1 MAFAA
6 LWIGTM
12 WLLGRRFLLTLPNP
26 GLAYNRMRRMSGFFV
41 KSPKTG
47 HTPLE
52 VGNELASILPTVRD
66 DIMYLSET
74 YSSTLYGKARLSSV
88 NGFRVRSA
96 WNRIR
101 KAMLRHSLG

>member
-1 MAFAA
+1 
-6 LWIGTM
+6 M
-12 WLLGRRFLLTLPNP
+12 WFLGRRFLLRLPNP

-41 KSPKTG
+41 KSPKAG

-52 VGNELASILPTVRD
+52 VGSELASILPTVRD
-66 DIMYLSET
+66 DIMYLCET
-74 YSSTLYGKARLSSV
+74 YSSTLYGQARLSSV

-96 WNRIR
+96 WNRVR